1 MSFDIL
7 FQIVVVVF
15 ALGLAIRYLLMDNED
30 RIYDHVEHKQK
41 LTSLDHKTTF
51 IVGITD
57 QVEGSEQ
64 VCSSQETNKREPSA
78 LFLKNTSAKNVAS
91 KKVTRPR
98 SDFCRLP
105 RIESVDETFGK
116 ESSDVDVRM
125 KVLDRRRT
133 VSEGDCAN
141 DCQMSDDNRHPERII
156 RVDSSPPRME
166 HKECSLE
173 ECKLMLK
180 QSVCFTVLFLHI
192 IK

>member
-1 MSFDIL
+1 MSCDIS

-41 LTSLDHKTTF
+41 TISQDRKAFFT
-51 IVGITD
+51 VGLAD
-57 QVEGSEQ
+57 QVEGSDQ
-64 VCSSQETNKREPSA
+64 ACSSQATNRQGTSA
-78 LFLKNTSAKNVAS
+78 LFLKNTCEKSMAS
-91 KKVTRPR
+91 KKVTRTR
-98 SDFCRLP
+98 SDFSRLP
-105 RIESVDETFGK
+105 RIESVDEAFEKDST
-116 ESSDVDVRM
+116 DVDVKT

-141 DCQMSDDNRHPERII
+141 DCQMSDDNQHPQELP

-166 HKECSLE
+166 NKERSLE

-180 QSVCFTVLFLHI
+180 QSVCCLLLFFYNI
-192 IK
+192 E